1 MQAVRSIVRP
11 QGSTVSLTVPPE
23 FFGLDI
29 EVLAFPVEGTKAKS
43 YDFSGLSGKLEWRGD
58 AVKEQRALRDE
69 W

>member
-11 QGSTVSLTVPPE
+11 EGKSINLTIPSSFIGV
-23 FFGLDI
+23 DI
-29 EVLAFPVEGTKAKS
+29 EILAFPVAEAEPTE
-43 YDFSGLSGKLEWRGD
+43 YDFSDLAGKLKWRGD

>member
-11 QGSTVSLTVPPE
+11 EGKNINLTIPSSFIDV
-23 FFGLDI
+23 DI
-29 EVLAFPVEGTKAKS
+29 EILAFPVAEAEPKE
-43 YDFSGLSGKLEWRGD
+43 YDFSDLAGKLKWRGD

>member
-11 QGSTVSLTVPPE
+11 EGKNINLTIPSSFIGV
-23 FFGLDI
+23 DI
-29 EVLAFPVEGTKAKS
+29 EILAFPVVEAERKE
-43 YDFSGLSGKLEWRGD
+43 YDFSDLAGKLKWRGD